1 MSYLEGGGVEMERSG
16 EEAKTEESARGG
28 VGPIGWLGAQRGQTA
43 REQTKRSQGCPG
55 QKPQEENRGR
65 AQCAPA
71 TAWTSQ
77 ESLNLLVAKICA
89 RFGDY
94 AIGRGD
100 GGIRY
105 SAPTL
110 R

>member
-1 MSYLEGGGVEMERSG
+1 MERSD
-16 EEAKTEESARGG
+16 EEVGAQESPRRGAGQVRRARS
-28 VGPIGWLGAQRGQTA
+28 QRGQA
-43 REQTKRSQGCPG
+43 AGQPGKWPQGRFG
-55 QKPQEENRGR
+55 QKPQEDHRGA

-71 TAWTSQ
+71 TAWTPH
-77 ESLNLLVAKICA
+77 ESLNALVEKIRA